1 MLSTDLR
8 KIMHYNKVF
17 IHENNKRAIYRKDI
31 LFNTENK
38 SAIRPKIIVLPRK
51 KNLLALF

>member
-17 IHENNKRAIYRKDI
+17 IHENNKRAMYRKDI

-51 KNLLALF
+51 KTS